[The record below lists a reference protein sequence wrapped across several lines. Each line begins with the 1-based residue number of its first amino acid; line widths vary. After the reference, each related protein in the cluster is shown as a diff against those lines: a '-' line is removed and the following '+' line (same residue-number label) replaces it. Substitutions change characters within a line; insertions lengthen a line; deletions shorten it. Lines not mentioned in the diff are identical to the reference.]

1 MLFMDY
7 LMINVFGEK
16 TLSASFVSLFFL
28 IAITNFNK
36 FKIKTNILLY
46 SAVMVVG
53 AISLFQIS
61 VKLNSEDVQRL
72 INLGYVNQ
80 AVFNNVTSI
89 VKDEENF
96 NYQDGLTYSVI
107 KKDINEERI
116 KEKKKK
122 EVDKRNKQKLDFENQ
137 FEQIKSE
144 VFKKNNWS

>member
-16 TLSASFVSLFFL
+16 TLSASFASLFFL
-28 IAITNFNK
+28 IAITNFD
-36 FKIKTNILLY
+36 KIKIKNKILLY
-46 SAVMVVG
+46 SAVMVVA
-53 AISLFQIS
+53 AISSFQIS

-80 AVFNNVTSI
+80 AVFNNVISI

-96 NYQDGLTYSVI
+96 NYKDGLTYSVI
-107 KKDINEERI
+107 KKAINEERI

-122 EVDKRNKQKLDFENQ
+122 KVDKINKQKLDFENQ

-144 VFKKNNWS
+144 VIKKNNWS